1 MIKLHSVKWLVLASL
16 LVCTSN
22 ASAEECKP
30 EECKPEECKPEE
42 CKPEE
47 CKPEE
52 CKPEECKPEECKPE
66 ECKPEGAALSISED
80 FLWVLKGRKDITEE
94 QYSQAYELYLKF
106 KLEYDH
112 CVNSIGT
119 PSAKKES

>member
-16 LVCTSN
+16 LVCASN
-22 ASAEECKP
+22 ASA
-30 EECKPEECKPEE
+30 
-42 CKPEE
+42 
-47 CKPEE
+47 
-52 CKPEECKPEECKPE
+52 E

-80 FLWVLKGRKDITEE
+80 FIWVLKGRNDITEE

-106 KLEYDH
+106 KLEYDR